1 MWYKQG
7 GKEMVEDWQ
16 HFLLPYQQAVNELKV
31 KLRGMRKQ
39 YQDRAQHSPIEFVTG
54 RVKPVDSIKE
64 KMVRRHVSEDR
75 LEQDMQDIAGV
86 RIMCQFVEDIYEV
99 VDLLRERSDMNIL
112 EERDYISNVKPSGYR
127 SYHIVIEYPV
137 QLITGE
143 KKILAEIQIRT
154 LAMNFWATI
163 EHSLNYKYQGAFPSD
178 LSARLKSAAE
188 AAFKLDNEMSEIRE
202 EIQEAQ
208 NLFSY
213 NKNKDWSQNEN
224 SHTQNN
230 KDLDDK

>member
-1 MWYKQG
+1 MI
-7 GKEMVEDWQ
+7 ENWQ

-39 YQDRAQHSPIEFVTG
+39 YQDEEQHSPIEFVTG
-54 RVKPVDSIKE
+54 RVKPVESIKE
-64 KMVRRHVSEDR
+64 KMVRRHVQADR
-75 LEQDMQDIAGV
+75 LEQDMQDIAGL
-86 RIMCQFVEDIYEV
+86 RIMCQFVEDIYQV
-99 VDLLRERSDMNIL
+99 VDLLRQRSDMTIL

-137 QLITGE
+137 QLISGE
-143 KKILAEIQIRT
+143 KRILAEIQVRT

-163 EHSLNYKYQGAFPSD
+163 EHSLNYTDQGAFPEE
-178 LSARLKSAAE
+178 LSARLQRAAE
-188 AAFKLDNEMSEIRE
+188 AAFHLDNEMSEIRE

-213 NKNKDWSQNEN
+213 KKA
-224 SHTQNN
+224 TQTAQPGE
-230 KDLDDK
+230 DLTKPKEQD